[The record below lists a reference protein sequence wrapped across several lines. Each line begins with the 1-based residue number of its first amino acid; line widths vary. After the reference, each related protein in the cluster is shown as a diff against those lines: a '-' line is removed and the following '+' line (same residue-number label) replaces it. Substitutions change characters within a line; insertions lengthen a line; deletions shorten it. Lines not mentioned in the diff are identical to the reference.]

1 MIFDFKDHLTK
12 NLWHKSDLVT
22 SPPKTINDYILTAK
36 SFIVDNSSL
45 AIPFVVAYAVLASLN
60 YYSHT
65 LNTRITSL
73 ADSHRLYQ
81 DRRTAILTGKRQID
95 AINTFVSSLSPYISD
110 SIYPNL
116 FLSLLSP
123 IIPIDSSISQLSLTK
138 NSSSLRLISSNTNF
152 LSSAFSTL
160 DQHPLIQTNG
170 ISFTS
175 IKSSS
180 DNTTSQPASSG
191 SSVLNEID
199 IKFSYDYADVST

>member
-1 MIFDFKDHLTK
+1 MIFDFKDHLSQ

-22 SPPKTINDYILTAK
+22 SPPKSINDYILTAK
-36 SFIVDNSSL
+36 SFIIDNSSL
-45 AIPFVVAYAVLASLN
+45 AIPFVVVYVVLASLN

-81 DRRTAILTGKRQID
+81 DRRTAILSGKRQID

-116 FLSLLSP
+116 FISLLSP

-138 NSSSLRLISSNTNF
+138 NSSSLRLISSNT
-152 LSSAFSTL
+152 SAEISNASRGNRRPVTTAVF
-160 DQHPLIQTNG
+160 PLGGLPRWSG
-170 ISFTS
+170 IAVA
-175 IKSSS
+175 
-180 DNTTSQPASSG
+180 NVG
-191 SSVLNEID
+191 E
-199 IKFSYDYADVST
+199 